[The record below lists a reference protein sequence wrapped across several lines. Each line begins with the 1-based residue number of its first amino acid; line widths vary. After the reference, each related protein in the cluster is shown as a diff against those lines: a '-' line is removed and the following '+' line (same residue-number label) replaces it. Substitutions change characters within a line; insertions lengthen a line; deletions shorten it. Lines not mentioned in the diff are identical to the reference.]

1 MPGLSCMTTESPS
14 HEHTAPFHSSFLM
27 SVPNNCHWM
36 LRWPQQLLLSG
47 KRPKKD
53 KTTYT
58 IGFLTGAHRPNW
70 AFVKRMNFGA
80 CKVFLEGDI
89 SIAAKDP

>member
-1 MPGLSCMTTESPS
+1 
-14 HEHTAPFHSSFLM
+14 
-27 SVPNNCHWM
+27 M

-47 KRPKKD
+47 KLPKKD
-53 KTTYT
+53 KTMYT
-58 IGFLTGAHRPNW
+58 IDLLMGEHRPNW

-80 CKVFLEGDI
+80 YKVFLEGDI